1 MEKEFIPYEQALELK
16 ELGFNEPC
24 FGWFR
29 STLIPSNFTEFFL
42 ETEFGMNESPSDWVN
57 SNFLDKAC
65 SAPLY
70 QQAFRWFREKYNL
83 CGEVYTVNMG
93 AIDYTFLIRDLYSE
107 DVKYDNFD
115 ANTGGY
121 SGTFNTYEE
130 SEIECLKKLIEILK
144 KQKENESNIIV

>member
-70 QQAFRWFREKYNL
+70 QQAFKFFREKYGLMHIINPYDFTAEINYL
-83 CGEVYTVNMG
+83 NKRVVNDVYGDFIPHDHLVDDEGEEIKHLSYEDAEN
-93 AIDYTFLIRDLYSE
+93 ACLLELI
-107 DVKYDNFD
+107 N
-115 ANTGGY
+115 
-121 SGTFNTYEE
+121 
-130 SEIECLKKLIEILK
+130 ICKKK
-144 KQKENESNIIV
+144 

>member
-1 MEKEFIPYEQALELK
+1 MTQEFIPYEQASELK
-16 ELGFNEPC
+16 ELGFDEPC

-70 QQAFRWFREKYNL
+70 QQAFRWFIEKYGLRIRNY
-83 CGEVYTVNMG
+83 VFVN
-93 AIDYTFLIRDLYSE
+93 
-107 DVKYDNFD
+107 
-115 ANTGGY
+115 Y
-121 SGTFNTYEE
+121 SGGISEGFEIFKYSKDTIDRVEALTYEE
-130 SEIECLKKLIEILK
+130 AELACLKKLIEIVK
-144 KQKENESNIIV
+144 TK